1 MPCPYNSHLIERV
14 IEISDQ
20 IFHVLDADRNAD
32 ESVSDADAFADF
44 RGDRGMSHRRGM
56 RDQSLDAAQAFCKR
70 AELYMV
76 EHFPGILECDHVE
89 GDHGAEAALLPDRN
103 VVVRM
108 RRQAGVVDEL
118 HAGMVF
124 EEARD

>member
-32 ESVSDADAFADF
+32 ESVGDADAFADF

-56 RDQSLDAAQAFCKR
+56 RDQSLDAAQAFRKR
-70 AELYMV
+70 ADLYMV
-76 EHFPGILECDHVE
+76 EHFPGLLECAPVQRTH
-89 GDHGAEAALLPDRN
+89 APTPSFTPNPN
-103 VVVRM
+103 V
-108 RRQAGVVDEL
+108 
-118 HAGMVF
+118 
-124 EEARD
+124 